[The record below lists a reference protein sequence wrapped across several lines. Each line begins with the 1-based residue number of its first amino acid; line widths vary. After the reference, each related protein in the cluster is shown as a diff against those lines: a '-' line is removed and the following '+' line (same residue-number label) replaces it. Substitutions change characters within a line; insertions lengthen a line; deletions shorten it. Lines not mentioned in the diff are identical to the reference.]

1 MGIAKDLHMPEFYN
15 FSLFRIKLDE
25 DAEGNKKKL
34 VDMAQHISEW
44 ELPDDF
50 TQSEFAELVK

>member
-1 MGIAKDLHMPEFYN
+1 MPEFYN
-15 FSLFRIKLDE
+15 LSLFRIKLDE

-50 TQSEFAELVK
+50 TQSEFAELIK